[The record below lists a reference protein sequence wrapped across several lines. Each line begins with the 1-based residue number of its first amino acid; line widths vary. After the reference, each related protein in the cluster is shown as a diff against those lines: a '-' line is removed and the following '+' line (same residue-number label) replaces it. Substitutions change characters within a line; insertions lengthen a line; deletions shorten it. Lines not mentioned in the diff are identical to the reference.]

1 VIDPAPAGRAG
12 RGLLL
17 LLLTGT
23 VIIGAGI
30 GLRDP
35 WAPDEPRYVL
45 IARDML
51 ASGEWLFPSRGGEL
65 YPDKPPLYF
74 WLLALALAA
83 TGSMRAAF
91 LLPSLVAS
99 LVTLGLV
106 YDLAR
111 RLWDA
116 RTALVAGLLLLLTV
130 QFTQHAK
137 AAQIDALLCMWT
149 TLSLYALLRHVL
161 LGPAWGWY
169 CVAWLAAG
177 MGIITKGVGF
187 LGLFALLPCAFARV
201 RGWPGI
207 VRPDVAWRWL
217 ACAAAVLLPL
227 AAWLVPMLHAVHAS
241 HAPALVAYRD
251 DILLHQTVERYADA
265 WGHRHPWWYFIAGVI
280 PVFWL
285 PVSALFP
292 WLLPAWWRDL
302 RVRDARMLLLLGV
315 VVAIVVFFSLSTG
328 KRGVYLLPALPP
340 LALAA
345 APHVRDLL
353 GRRSVQRLGLGLTG
367 CTAAALFLFAAWLAL
382 GRAPASE
389 LAVDYGIAPGPV
401 ALVLAT
407 VATLWLAAGLR
418 RGALAFAGMVASFWL
433 VTSLWLFPALNPV
446 RSAGRLM
453 QAVERSLAASEAL
466 AIVGYKEQF
475 LLHARRPVTH
485 FGYRRAD
492 DDVELREAVAWLS
505 AAPGRRLLVAGDR
518 LRPCFRED
526 GPELVGFATRH
537 HWYLTRAGDLS
548 GACRNGAPGRAV
560 VYRAGAG
567 PDHGI

>member
-1 VIDPAPAGRAG
+1 MTNPEPAGGAG

-17 LLLTGT
+17 LLLAAT

-35 WAPDEPRYVL
+35 WAPDEPRYAL

-65 YPDKPPLYF
+65 YSDKPPFYF
-74 WLLALALAA
+74 WTLAVALAA
-83 TGSMRAAF
+83 TGSMRMAF
-91 LLPSLVAS
+91 LLPSLIAS

-106 YDLAR
+106 YDLGR

-116 RTALVAGLLLLLTV
+116 RTALAAGLLLLITI

-137 AAQIDALLCMWT
+137 AAQIDAMLCMWT
-149 TLSLYALLRHVL
+149 TLSLYGLLRHVL

-187 LGLFALLPCAFARV
+187 LGLFALLPYAFARA
-201 RGWPGI
+201 RGWPG
-207 VRPDVAWRWL
+207 VARPDGGWRRFAGASML
-217 ACAAAVLLPL
+217 LLPI
-227 AAWLVPMLHAVHAS
+227 AAWLVPMLYAVHAS
-241 HAPALVAYRD
+241 DSAALAAYRD
-251 DILLHQTVERYADA
+251 DILLRQTVERYADA

-302 RVRDARMLLLLGV
+302 RARDARMLLLLGV

-345 APHVRDLL
+345 APHVHRLL
-353 GRRSVQRLGLGLTG
+353 ARPLMQRLSLGLIAF
-367 CTAAALFLFAAWLAL
+367 TAGALFVVAAWFAL
-382 GRAPASE
+382 GRGPAGE
-389 LAVDYGIAPGPV
+389 IARDYGIAPVPV
-401 ALVLAT
+401 ALVFAA
-407 VATLWLAAGLR
+407 VATLWLVAGLR
-418 RGALAFAGMVASFWL
+418 RGPLALAGMVASLWL
-433 VTSLWLFPALNPV
+433 VISLWLYPALNPV
-446 RSAGRLM
+446 RSAARLM
-453 QAVERSLAASEAL
+453 QSVERSLAPSEAL
-466 AIVGYKEQF
+466 AIVGYREQF
-475 LLHARRPVTH
+475 LLHARQPVTH
-485 FGYRRAD
+485 FGYRRD
-492 DDVELREAVAWLS
+492 DEDAELREAIAWLS
-505 AAPGRRLLVAGDR
+505 ARPGRRLLVADNR
-518 LRPCFRED
+518 LGSCFRD
-526 GPELVGFATRH
+526 DRPEPVGFASRH
-537 HWYLTRAGDLS
+537 RWYLMRAGDVS
-548 GACRNGAPGRAV
+548 DACRADGSATRAV
-560 VYRAGAG
+560 VYRAGGAA
-567 PDHGI
+567 DGI